1 MKKFEQDP
9 TQEKSLRSLRLLIG
23 SLVNAEI
30 LNKTQEKSLL
40 KDRRNLKSRMAESLD
55 DYIDDLYSS

>member
-1 MKKFEQDP
+1 MK
-9 TQEKSLRSLRLLIG
+9 TITSLSARLLIG

-30 LNKTQEKSLL
+30 LNKTQDKSILR
-40 KDRRNLKSRMAESLD
+40 DRRNLKTKMAESLD

>member
-1 MKKFEQDP
+1 MKQFEQDP